1 MKRGSQR
8 ARTVAPMGCE
18 YNADCAGCSSRRRQY
33 GETTLVACT
42 AAAATARDLHPRM
55 AVMSLP
61 QLAICTPVSD
71 LPGQTGRVTVRLMA
85 ASPEDLRKSSGQTGW
100 TIWEFPPA
108 ILDLKGPGSFDF
120 PGLAVGDNSLYLNF
134 DGFGGFIVCRIPLS
148 EIKAGGTLHFRF
160 THPEDSPLAELGHV
174 PKIPATRSFGRNT
187 TATASCACSPGTALL
202 STSLARISPE
212 PVRGQ
217 LRVGPPT
224 GT

>member
-1 MKRGSQR
+1 
-8 ARTVAPMGCE
+8 
-18 YNADCAGCSSRRRQY
+18 
-33 GETTLVACT
+33 
-42 AAAATARDLHPRM
+42 
-55 AVMSLP
+55 MSLP
-61 QLAICTPVSD
+61 QLAVCTPVSD

-100 TIWEFPPA
+100 TIWEFTPA

-174 PKIPATRSFGRNT
+174 TEN
-187 TATASCACSPGTALL
+187 PGDEVFWAQHN
-202 STSLARISPE
+202 SNSE
-212 PVRGQ
+212 
-217 LRVGPPT
+217 LRVFSGNCAPEYFSRSDLPGASSGPTSCWPT
-224 GT
+224 NWNLACP